1 MFRLTSLISRPIARL
16 IARFCAVIVSTA
28 AMIAI
33 APPGRTGQLAD
44 GTVFFE
50 SATSIE
56 DRVGVPGGR
65 LNFVIAVPDDARE
78 PLSRV
83 AIEQI
88 DGFDRGWRFDLDA
101 TRAQR
106 QELSGDRSDDA
117 TAVAVSI
124 SAADDREL
132 EQLTVEFAEP
142 IAPGQ
147 RVTIQ
152 LRLYY
157 TPRTSGVY
165 QWRVQAFPA
174 GERSQPQT
182 LGTERFQFL
191 TRPSPNQSPPLTTS
205 C

>member
-1 MFRLTSLISRPIARL
+1 MSRLTLSTIRPITRCL
-16 IARFCAVIVSTA
+16 IAIVTTA
-28 AMIAI
+28 ATIAI

-50 SATSIE
+50 SALQLEAATSIE
-56 DRVGVPGGR
+56 DRVGIPGGR

-106 QELSGDRSDDA
+106 QELSRSGDRSDEA

-124 SAADDREL
+124 SAADEREL

-142 IAPGQ
+142 IVPGQ

-157 TPRTSGVY
+157 TPRSSGVY
-165 QWRVQAFPA
+165 QWRVRAFPA

-182 LGTERFQFL
+182 LGTARFQFM
-191 TRPSPNQSPPLTTS
+191 TRS
-205 C
+205 